1 MRAARGRRQA
11 TSSVPCPTPR
21 LLHGRALR
29 SQADLIS
36 TTAALRA
43 TMLDMA
49 VKPGAEPYEST
60 GGDVGVLLCHGFT
73 GSPASMR
80 PWGQHLSESGFAVS
94 APRLP
99 GHGTTWQEMND
110 TTWHDWYATVDEA
123 LTNLTKQC
131 SSVVVGGLSMGA
143 CLALRLAEERPHDVA
158 GLVLVNPAVA
168 SENKQLLL
176 IPVLHRFVP
185 SSPGIGNDIKRSGGD
200 EIGYDRTPLRALN
213 SMTQLWKLTRA
224 DLPKVT
230 APLLLFRSAVDH
242 VVDPSSARIILAKVS
257 SRQATETLL
266 HDSFHVA
273 TLDND
278 APRIFDE
285 SVAFTRRI
293 SDE

>member
-1 MRAARGRRQA
+1 
-11 TSSVPCPTPR
+11 
-21 LLHGRALR
+21 
-29 SQADLIS
+29 
-36 TTAALRA
+36 
-43 TMLDMA
+43 MLDMA

-80 PWGQHLSESGFAVS
+80 GWGQHLSRSGFTVS
-94 APRLP
+94 APLLP
-99 GHGTTWQEMND
+99 GHGTSWQEMNG
-110 TTWHDWYATVDEA
+110 TTWRDWYATVDEA
-123 LTNLTKQC
+123 LTDLTKQC
-131 SSVVVGGLSMGA
+131 KRVVVGGLSMGA
-143 CLALRLAEERPHDVA
+143 CLALRLAEERPNDVA

-176 IPVLHRFVP
+176 LPVLHRFVP
-185 SSPGIGNDIKRSGGD
+185 SSPGIGNDIKRSGAD

-213 SMTQLWKLTRA
+213 SMTKLWKLTRA

-230 APLLLFRSAVDH
+230 APLVLFRSTVDH

-266 HDSFHVA
+266 QDSFHVA

-278 APRIFDE
+278 APQIFDD
-285 SVAFTRRI
+285 SAAFIRRI
-293 SDE
+293 TDE